1 MVYIISRIIYYTVIY
16 YSILIYYISCFLEF
30 IQYKVYEK
38 SPKRSKEKEKT
49 QSHHSIIV
57 YNLESLYT
65 ENLMIFRSREQIHYR
80 IVNSWLAEEAV
91 CRNGKNG
98 RFETV
103 ILEEHKATK

>member
-1 MVYIISRIIYYTVIY
+1 M
-16 YSILIYYISCFLEF
+16 
-30 IQYKVYEK
+30 KNP
-38 SPKRSKEKEKT
+38 PKDQKKKKKHS
-49 QSHHSIIV
+49 QSHYSIIV